1 MKKQFI
7 FLFTT
12 LFLCKTLSAQGVE
25 FTVNLSNDTVLLG
38 NYIEVEYT
46 ISNGDG
52 KFIPPLFAGLQLI
65 AGPNKSSSYSVIN
78 GVVSQSASYTY
89 YFSTDE
95 TGNYIIPPAE
105 LEIGGKIIKSTPVK
119 IYVAPNP
126 DNIRQRPRN
135 DFDDNEDL
143 PRNNKS
149 KKKIIKL

>member
-78 GVVSQSASYTY
+78 GVVSQSA
-89 YFSTDE
+89 
-95 TGNYIIPPAE
+95 IIFLQTR
-105 LEIGGKIIKSTPVK
+105 LEIISFHLLSWRLAVK
-119 IYVAPNP
+119 
-126 DNIRQRPRN
+126 
-135 DFDDNEDL
+135 
-143 PRNNKS
+143 
-149 KKKIIKL
+149 